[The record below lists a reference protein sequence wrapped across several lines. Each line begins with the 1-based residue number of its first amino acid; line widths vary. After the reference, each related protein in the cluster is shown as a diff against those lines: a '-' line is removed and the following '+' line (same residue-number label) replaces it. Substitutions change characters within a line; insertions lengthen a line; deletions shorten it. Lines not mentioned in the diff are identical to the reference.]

1 MVRPPGNPSI
11 LLLFVPDPQGG
22 DPALAAAPCASLWLP
37 LGFGSDMVTLVL
49 AIGRSRSLKHVALGR
64 NFNVRCK

>member
-1 MVRPPGNPSI
+1 M
-11 LLLFVPDPQGG
+11 
-22 DPALAAAPCASLWLP
+22 SLWLP

>member
-1 MVRPPGNPSI
+1 M

-22 DPALAAAPCASLWLP
+22 HPDLVGVICASLWLP

>member
-1 MVRPPGNPSI
+1 MVRPPGNPSM
-11 LLLFVPDPQGG
+11 LLLFVPDLQGG
-22 DPALAAAPCASLWLP
+22 DPALAGPCASLWLP